1 VQGIKNP
8 QDFLRS
14 TLFAQWRK
22 SMASNE
28 VEPTTPD
35 EDELIKLIRQMQETI
50 EAIERRL
57 KPQQPDLFDPNDHA

>member
-8 QDFLRS
+8 QAFLRS

-28 VEPTTPD
+28 QEPSTPD
-35 EDELIKLIRQMQETI
+35 EDELIELIKALRKTI
-50 EAIERRL
+50 ENIERRL
-57 KPQQPDLFDPNDHA
+57 QPKQPDLFDPNDHA